1 MGGRGRPIEAAGDD
15 GVAID
20 DSELVVQFVEMGL
33 PAWFL
38 RDAQGAGAIRGA
50 NLTSEAVMGRESGYE
65 WLRAPVEGLACP
77 CGQP

>member
-1 MGGRGRPIEAAGDD
+1 MGGRGAPVEAAGDD
-15 GVAID
+15 GAVVD

-65 WLRAPVEGLACP
+65 RLRGRMEGLACP
-77 CGQP
+77 RGQP